1 MKNICLAVRRSI
13 PDSKL
18 ARSLQGPRGVQPL
31 AVAQRKVR
39 HNFGSY
45 PCDAVANAQAVKHF
59 RFTAAIKIAIV
70 YYLRASISDLH
81 VLRGKGEEVLLGMSP

>member
-1 MKNICLAVRRSI
+1 MPRSQEI
-13 PDSKL
+13 HPGFET
-18 ARSLQGPRGVQPL
+18 RSLASRAKGGAAV